1 MTRTRQLKYEIARYL
16 GKSAVSVSVFT
27 HRGRIFV
34 DVEYEDFLPYRT
46 VERKITGMAG
56 EGALVAIRR
65 SNSDDRLMRIFSRLL
80 YCLTGREDTP
90 AGDRRERACLLM
102 RRLECGLY

>member
-1 MTRTRQLKYEIARYL
+1 MKRTRQLKCEIARYL
-16 GKSAVSVSVFT
+16 GKSAISVSVFT

-34 DVEYEDFLPYRT
+34 DVEYEDFLPFRT
-46 VERKITGMAG
+46 VERRITELAG
-56 EGALVAIRR
+56 EDAVVVVKRTI
-65 SNSDDRLMRIFSRLL
+65 SDDRLMRIYSRLL

-90 AGDRRERACLLM
+90 EGIRRERACLLM